1 MWKRRGEALLPLLNI
16 AVTLAAIVVLYIFMP
31 GPAHIQPPTHT
42 HRLFVHDTYTSQTEF
57 DCCHH
62 KIKMKSAT
70 IAFLLL
76 LLICTAEIAHVQ
88 GRINAGKATLSLGG
102 ARKRR
107 KRNNRNDDE
116 AEPSP

>member
-1 MWKRRGEALLPLLNI
+1 
-16 AVTLAAIVVLYIFMP
+16 
-31 GPAHIQPPTHT
+31 
-42 HRLFVHDTYTSQTEF
+42 
-57 DCCHH
+57 
-62 KIKMKSAT
+62 MKSAT

-107 KRNNRNDDE
+107 KRNNRNDDDDDDGKGKE
-116 AEPSP
+116 DKEDPKGSFVADQIRKYKCDKNKIKVVLRSARAHVLLLQRLRC